1 LCKVDRVA
9 VSFQVALPELAE
21 FGFALD
27 NQDMHQTLTL
37 LRLSTIEIN

>member
-1 LCKVDRVA
+1 
-9 VSFQVALPELAE
+9 VALPELAE

-37 LRLSTIEIN
+37 LRLSTIEIK